1 MDAKR
6 PESQVNLINAKIK
19 RNEQMGNMGG
29 YVFGIVF
36 LWLSLS
42 SGQYNLILYLNKFLL
57 EHDYH

>member
-36 LWLSLS
+36 L
-42 SGQYNLILYLNKFLL
+42 
-57 EHDYH
+57 